1 MGVAAGGSGGRQVT
15 EEEVRRVMSQAIV
28 RQVLSMGID
37 ASRVKMAI
45 KNQLESSGNAFES
58 AEHLI
63 HGAFSVQREQE
74 RRSRLENLSPSGATL
89 TGLGEGEGRSRRDRV
104 ELSNLLG
111 EERMEVEE
119 EAGSTVSLTP
129 RSPTTSSTTSPT
141 TTTTP
146 PAPAPAVEALT
157 TPGSSIASSNQQ
169 QEQELASISS
179 ELRELAAS

>member
-1 MGVAAGGSGGRQVT
+1 MG
-15 EEEVRRVMSQAIV
+15 
-28 RQVLSMGID
+28 
-37 ASRVKMAI
+37 AI
-45 KNQLESSGNAFES
+45 KNQLESSGNAFVS

-63 HGAFSVQREQE
+63 NAAFSVQREQE

-89 TGLGEGEGRSRRDRV
+89 TGFGEGEGRSRRDRV

-129 RSPTTSSTTSPT
+129 RSPTTSTITSPT
-141 TTTTP
+141 TTT
-146 PAPAPAVEALT
+146 PAPAVQALA

-169 QEQELASISS
+169 HQQEQELASI
-179 ELRELAAS
+179 

>member
-1 MGVAAGGSGGRQVT
+1 MG
-15 EEEVRRVMSQAIV
+15 

-63 HGAFSVQREQE
+63 NAAFSVQREQE

-129 RSPTTSSTTSPT
+129 RSPITSSTTSPT
-141 TTTTP
+141 TTTTSTG
-146 PAPAPAVEALT
+146 ARARLYFCRTKRA
-157 TPGSSIASSNQQ
+157 GSFQQ
-169 QEQELASISS
+169 QQNNQ
-179 ELRELAAS
+179 R